1 MPTRSQVARALTDSW
16 PARMLD
22 SAFSWAY
29 YNNAVWQRTEWLGTR
44 VMKLPLDLWM
54 YQEMLNELR
63 PDLIVE
69 TGTAHGG
76 SALYLASICDLL
88 DHGEIVTIDIVGNDA
103 RPTHPRIEYVTSS
116 SIDPALVQDVRRR
129 AEGKNVLVIL
139 DSAHDRQHV
148 LEELR
153 LYSPLVP
160 VGGYVIVEDTN
171 VNGHPVAR
179 KHGPGPKE
187 AVDAFLT
194 ETDAFVIDRER
205 EKFRV
210 TFNPGGYLR
219 RVRKEGE

>member
-1 MPTRSQVARALTDSW
+1 
-16 PARMLD
+16 MLH
-22 SAFSWAY
+22 
-29 YNNAVWQRTEWLGTR
+29 
-44 VMKLPLDLWM
+44 
-54 YQEMLNELR
+54 ELR

-103 RPTHPRIEYVTSS
+103 RPTHPRIEYITSS
-116 SIDPALVQDVRRR
+116 SIDPALVDDVRRR

-139 DSAHDRQHV
+139 DSAHDREHV
-148 LEELR
+148 LQELR

-187 AVDAFLT
+187 AVDAFLA
-194 ETDAFVIDRER
+194 ETDAFVVDRER

-219 RVRKEGE
+219 RVR